1 MHSLAF
7 KRYTQIYALL
17 YTLIFMMTF
26 MYIPQIL
33 DNMYI
38 NLQMFLNDNFFG
50 QTTGQNFENDSFF
63 EEKTF
68 KRV

>member
-1 MHSLAF
+1 
-7 KRYTQIYALL
+7 
-17 YTLIFMMTF
+17 MMTF

-68 KRV
+68 KRVWEMAC